1 HGAHPAAPEPAVPL
15 HRLVCVVGTGRVIAT
30 RRGKDLRERHLIAA
44 DHCQQ
49 DRRHEFNLESLSAA
63 WSTSSWRSAKGSSSA
78 AGRAIRTT
86 SYRIP
91 TPWSG
96 ESGPSNR
103 SRATSRSR
111 LRARFRLT
119 ECLTFRL
126 TVTPTRLLAAVV
138 GTAKATSARPVNTR
152 LPAITAW

>member
-1 HGAHPAAPEPAVPL
+1 MAPRAAHGAHPAAPEPAVPL
-15 HRLVCVVGTGRVIAT
+15 HRLVCVVGTGRVVAT

-49 DRRHEFNLESLSAA
+49 DRRHEFNLERLSAA

-96 ESGPSNR
+96 ESGPNKRPRGNSRNR
-103 SRATSRSR
+103 RRGR
-111 LRARFRLT
+111 VR
-119 ECLTFRL
+119 
-126 TVTPTRLLAAVV
+126 VTAPLAL
-138 GTAKATSARPVNTR
+138 R
-152 LPAITAW
+152 LPVDPSLV